1 MNLFSPIP
9 HSAPEPIPTASLR
22 GFTLLEV
29 IVVTAII
36 GIMASFLVGILIQD
50 NDRVARLEAG
60 RFLAVMNE
68 LMDEA
73 ILTGAAYKVSFSTSS
88 YTIEPLLTTESSGS
102 IDGLLGERRLAEGI
116 TLAVT
121 IFDIAE
127 EDETLDRRVVVEPL
141 GEVSEFE
148 VVFIG
153 DNSEYWLTQDNK
165 GQLVI
170 SEQAR

>member
-1 MNLFSPIP
+1 M
-9 HSAPEPIPTASLR
+9 HVLR
-22 GFTLLEV
+22 T
-29 IVVTAII
+29 
-36 GIMASFLVGILIQD
+36 
-50 NDRVARLEAG
+50 
-60 RFLAVMNE
+60 
-68 LMDEA
+68 
-73 ILTGAAYKVSFSTSS
+73 KK
-88 YTIEPLLTTESSGS
+88 
-102 IDGLLGERRLAEGI
+102 
-116 TLAVT
+116 
-121 IFDIAE
+121 E

>member
-88 YTIEPLLTTESSGS
+88 YTTEPLLTTESSGS
-102 IDGLLGERRLAEGI
+102 IDGLLGERRLAE
-116 TLAVT
+116 
-121 IFDIAE
+121 
-127 EDETLDRRVVVEPL
+127 
-141 GEVSEFE
+141 EV
-148 VVFIG
+148 
-153 DNSEYWLTQDNK
+153 
-165 GQLVI
+165 
-170 SEQAR
+170 